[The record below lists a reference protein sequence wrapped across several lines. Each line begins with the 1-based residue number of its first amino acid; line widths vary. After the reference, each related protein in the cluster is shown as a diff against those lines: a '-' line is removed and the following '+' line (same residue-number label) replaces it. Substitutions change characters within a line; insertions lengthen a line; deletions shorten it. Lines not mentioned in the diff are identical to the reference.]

1 MFKPLVRGVSV
12 YYKGD
17 DNMKKYEIDFY
28 IKGEEIYDDD
38 GNRIRVIHTATTC
51 EFDNKRDAIKWFS
64 KEATKNLTDK
74 FVIKEI
80 REITYKQ
87 FKTKNEGYKYNIN
100 KGVIKLLCINSVV
113 AFKGNKNVVVGVET
127 DVNGNV
133 EKYILE
139 DRFSGN
145 RVKVSEEAFVPWN
158 RVKHNIK
165 KTFNSK

>member
-1 MFKPLVRGVSV
+1 M
-12 YYKGD
+12 Y
-17 DNMKKYEIDFY
+17 M
-28 IKGEEIYDDD
+28 
-38 GNRIRVIHTATTC
+38 
-51 EFDNKRDAIKWFS
+51 
-64 KEATKNLTDK
+64 
-74 FVIKEI
+74 
-80 REITYKQ
+80 
-87 FKTKNEGYKYNIN
+87 
-100 KGVIKLLCINSVV
+100 INSIV

-127 DVNGNV
+127 DINGDV

>member
-64 KEATKNLTDK
+64 KEATKNLTDE

-80 REITYKQ
+80 REITYK
-87 FKTKNEGYKYNIN
+87 
-100 KGVIKLLCINSVV
+100 
-113 AFKGNKNVVVGVET
+113 
-127 DVNGNV
+127 
-133 EKYILE
+133 
-139 DRFSGN
+139 
-145 RVKVSEEAFVPWN
+145 
-158 RVKHNIK
+158 
-165 KTFNSK
+165 

>member
-1 MFKPLVRGVSV
+1 
-12 YYKGD
+12 
-17 DNMKKYEIDFY
+17 MKKYEIDFY

-64 KEATKNLTDK
+64 KEARKNLTDK

-80 REITYKQ
+80 REITNKQ

-113 AFKGNKNVVVGVET
+113 SFKGNKNVVMGAEFNINGEVES
-127 DVNGNV
+127 
-133 EKYILE
+133 YIVE
-139 DRFSGN
+139 DRFTGEIN
-145 RVKVSEEAFVPWN
+145 TVAEDEVVPWAKSKYS
-158 RVKHNIK
+158 VKK
-165 KTFNSK
+165 KFNSK